1 MLLSVSKNLKRIFLL
16 PDNKYNEVV
25 NITQLKKNIVI
36 KTNNNEEKETFMSK
50 KSQLTIQLA
59 GAAIFGALSLVVS
72 IFVVPILPRT
82 PQGMAYFD
90 PVSIIWVICFLI
102 FGPLAGI
109 LCMIIG
115 FVLLIPFDPSIPV
128 IGPLM
133 KLVATFSLV
142 IVPIVLLKLYK
153 KEQGVLQSKKLK
165 NKKNY
170 ATYGLLGTAFRI
182 VVMVILNTI
191 VYLAFFGPEG
201 LMFWLILVVIINAL
215 QSLWDLLIPYLIV
228 FGTNLDEKFEI
239 W

>member
-1 MLLSVSKNLKRIFLL
+1 
-16 PDNKYNEVV
+16 
-25 NITQLKKNIVI
+25 
-36 KTNNNEEKETFMSK
+36 
-50 KSQLTIQLA
+50 
-59 GAAIFGALSLVVS
+59 
-72 IFVVPILPRT
+72 
-82 PQGMAYFD
+82 
-90 PVSIIWVICFLI
+90 
-102 FGPLAGI
+102 
-109 LCMIIG
+109 MIIG